1 MDWRERAL
9 SIVAQACPAAKA
21 EAALALAA
29 EVSDTRGPLPLDT
42 QALWAPPGP
51 LPGRPA
57 KPRCVPPAEL
67 PRRSAHTVAG
77 RAALMHAVAHIELN
91 AIDLAADAAWRFP
104 GLPER
109 YYVDWLRIAGE
120 EAHHF
125 QLVRAHL
132 QSLGWDYGDFDAH
145 DGLWAMVE
153 RTRDDVVARM
163 ALVPRTLEARGL
175 DATPPMQRRLA
186 EAGDAA
192 AVAVLDVIL
201 RDEVGHVA
209 VGNHWY
215 RWLCERDGLDPVA
228 HYRELCR
235 RHRAPRLRPPFNHE
249 ARRRAG
255 FSDEELSG
263 LDRDAH
269 DLPAE
274 SGRGSVH

>member
-9 SIVAQACPAAKA
+9 QIVVEPSHEAKA
-21 EAALALAA
+21 AAALALAA
-29 EVSDTRGPLPLDT
+29 EVSRSCGPLPVDT
-42 QALWAPPGP
+42 TAVLEAPVT

-57 KPRCVPPAEL
+57 RPVCVPPQQL
-67 PRRSAHTVAG
+67 PRRSAHTAAG

-120 EAHHF
+120 EAQHF

-132 QSLGWDYGDFDAH
+132 QSMGWDYGDFDAH

-215 RWLCERDGLDPVA
+215 RWLCKRDGLDPVA

-255 FSDEELSG
+255 FSDEELTG
-263 LDRDAH
+263 LERDAH
-269 DLPAE
+269 DVPAE
-274 SGRGSVH
+274 SGRGTVP